1 MTSLVPGV
9 CVRAGEGG
17 PGRAHLRGVEQR
29 QVGVQQRLL
38 LSVQVYAQGLLR
50 PVGGEAAGGA
60 GRHQARPRLVRQAA
74 SSQPL
79 AARGLRPRQRG
90 VRLQLRR
97 RPAEEGSELGG
108 AEVPSLHL
116 W

>member
-1 MTSLVPGV
+1 MKAVAQNKSQNVQIEEQILSIMSLVPTDS
-9 CVRAGEGG
+9 
-17 PGRAHLRGVEQR
+17 
-29 QVGVQQRLL
+29 VQQRLL
-38 LSVQVYAQGLLR
+38 LTVQVYAQGLLR